1 MVFDASTGVTEPA
14 IILTAPGGVCYNQPY
29 AKAKLCDCRIGGAR
43 RCSDGASGETAARN
57 QYFLLRWYYMRSGPQ
72 VDRTTKF
79 LSGAYLPAAKRAGA
93 KTLGFFSPVI
103 GERSPF
109 ILAMAVYPS
118 MSALE
123 SSEARMAA
131 DKDFQTRGGCLR
143 RHRRPG
149 VHPNRDGA
157 LTRLRWNSR
166 ADGAHPT
173 TASAPPAFSK
183 CAPMNLPAKKLA
195 AAKSRC
201 SKTAKP
207 AFSAASGWRPCFS
220 DRASIGAHLPSLSYM
235 LSYEDL
241 ASRDR
246 LWKAFGADPEWQKLR
261 VQPGLSDAEIVSNI
275 SNQILRPLNFSE
287 IR

>member
-1 MVFDASTGVTEPA
+1 MRRRNFVTAASAALGVAAAEP
-14 IILTAPGGVCYNQPY
+14 V
-29 AKAKLCDCRIGGAR
+29 D
-43 RCSDGASGETAARN
+43 ETVARN

-131 DKDFQTRGGCLR
+131 DKDFQTAADAYDVIGDPAYIRIETELLR
-143 RHRRPG
+143 AF
-149 VHPNRDGA
+149 DGIPE
-157 LTRLRWNSR
+157 LT
-166 ADGAHPT
+166 
-173 TASAPPAFSK
+173 APPNDGK
-183 CAPMNLPAKKLA
+183 RA
-195 AAKSRC
+195 ARIFEMRTYESPSEKAGRRKIKMFEDGEAGIFRRLGMS
-201 SKTAKP
+201 P
-207 AFSAASGWRPCFS
+207 VFFGQGI
-220 DRASIGAHLPSLSYM
+220 IGASLPSLTYM

-261 VQPGLSDAEIVSNI
+261 IQPGLSDAEIVSNI